1 MSPLYHREEG
11 DDQFVQRATKEG
23 RVGGMAYIAT
33 IANRQRNQLPDRTLL
48 LDSGD
53 TWHGTIVPVRLG
65 GTPVVKIMNAM
76 GYDAMTPGN
85 VDMFYDQETLEKLF
99 TAANF
104 PILMAN
110 IYDAEWGERPE
121 LPNTQPYII
130 KKINGYKIG
139 IIGMTYHWMSKVS
152 DQPQWTFGLRVEEV
166 QNDIDKLRKEDQ
178 VDLVIM
184 LSHMGWET
192 DAKYAELVDGIDVII
207 GAHTHNILYRPTLVY
222 NEKSQRDV
230 IIVQSG
236 SHGKML
242 GQLDISISNKR
253 VESFQQT
260 LFPIR
265 SKDIQPDPIIA
276 SLIAD
281 FRAPFKEELE
291 RVIGVTETLIY
302 RQGLW
307 QSTGDNLVTNALRA
321 RSKQEVAL
329 TEPGKYGASVLPGK
343 ITVEDVYNLVP
354 TDSPIYHMKISGVD
368 LRAMLEAAIDNVISD
383 NVLERVGSNMV
394 RYAGIEIAI
403 DLSRPYPERIQSFKI
418 EGNLVEEDR
427 LYTLAEFNLFIRNSP
442 SVVDIEQTDKI
453 GPKEVI
459 AYIEASGKVSPK
471 LDSRITDPKGNMMTD
486 HPHLEEYWHKSGRNE
501 ANIDSLETFQYKGEL
516 GKNNRFVQ

>member
-1 MSPLYHREEG
+1 
-11 DDQFVQRATKEG
+11 
-23 RVGGMAYIAT
+23 
-33 IANRQRNQLPDRTLL
+33 
-48 LDSGD
+48 
-53 TWHGTIVPVRLG
+53 
-65 GTPVVKIMNAM
+65 
-76 GYDAMTPGN
+76 
-85 VDMFYDQETLEKLF
+85 
-99 TAANF
+99 
-104 PILMAN
+104 
-110 IYDAEWGERPE
+110 
-121 LPNTQPYII
+121 
-130 KKINGYKIG
+130 
-139 IIGMTYHWMSKVS
+139 MTYHWMSKVS

-166 QNDIDKLRKEDQ
+166 QNDIDKLRKKDQ

-192 DAKYAELVDGIDVII
+192 DAKYAELVDGVDVII
-207 GAHTHNILYRPTLVY
+207 GAHTHSILYRPTLVY

-265 SKDIQPDPIIA
+265 SKDIQPDPLIA

-368 LRAMLEAAIDNVISD
+368 LRAMLEAYVEAGKE
-383 NVLERVGSNMV
+383 L
-394 RYAGIEIAI
+394 YA
-403 DLSRPYPERIQSFKI
+403 
-418 EGNLVEEDR
+418 
-427 LYTLAEFNLFIRNSP
+427 
-442 SVVDIEQTDKI
+442 
-453 GPKEVI
+453 
-459 AYIEASGKVSPK
+459 
-471 LDSRITDPKGNMMTD
+471 
-486 HPHLEEYWHKSGRNE
+486 
-501 ANIDSLETFQYKGEL
+501 
-516 GKNNRFVQ
+516 